1 MPGQY
6 RKPPLIYVT
15 ATIHTVE
22 IPELDSNGD
31 RELHHA
37 MVRAG
42 LTERRQSTTSGY
54 NLEERSRAAQG
65 NTSLQSVRKE
75 LIRKGFFNADQS
87 ESLILDPNYLEY
99 RVTKYEK
106 YQTFIDRLAEIVK
119 AINSV
124 DIIGY
129 INVREITLTYCDAII
144 PVYGSGL
151 AQYFNADSSV
161 LPLDFIKNYQQNDV
175 FQAGQLQVTRVIKP
189 NEKISIHLE
198 QLPYEKGSA
207 NPKPTKWL
215 TGPVTEPDPR
225 LNMPLR
231 PRDEWVERKPND
243 DYFGLLTTRASKI
256 YQKRI
261 ADFSVAEAFASAH
274 EITKET
280 FSQVINKAVC
290 DQDWEFIDN

>member
-54 NLEERSRAAQG
+54 NLEELTRAAQG
-65 NTSLQSVRKE
+65 GTSLQNVRKE
-75 LIRKGFFNADQS
+75 LTRKGFFNADHS
-87 ESLILDPNYLEY
+87 ECLILDPNYLEY

-106 YQTFIDRLAEIVK
+106 YQTFIDRLAEIVR
-119 AINSV
+119 AVNSV

-129 INVREITLTYCDAII
+129 IDVREIILTYCDAII
-144 PVYGSGL
+144 PVYGTELS
-151 AQYFNADSSV
+151 QYFNADSSV
-161 LPLDFIKNYQQNDV
+161 LPLDFIKNHQPNDV
-175 FQAGQLQVTRVIKP
+175 FQAGQLQVTRVIRP

-198 QLPYEKGSA
+198 QLPYDKNSTIS
-207 NPKPTKWL
+207 KPTKWL
-215 TGPVTEPDPR
+215 TGPVIEPDPK
-225 LNMPLR
+225 LNMQLR
-231 PRDEWVERKPND
+231 PREEWVTQPRND
-243 DYFGLLTTRASKI
+243 QYFGLLTIRASKI
-256 YQKRI
+256 YQKRM
-261 ADFSVAEAFASAH
+261 ADFNVADAFASAH

-280 FSQVINKAVC
+280 FIQVINKPVC